1 MLASLNKSLSG
12 FMAHLSCTSMNV
24 IIYTVYIYIYIYIDR
39 TQIRFGFSETQTNFE
54 ALNFSAAALK
64 IIDFKHINGWNLE
77 YKIFYSPLPCF
88 FVCVFPL

>member
-24 IIYTVYIYIYIYIDR
+24 IIYTVCIYIYR

-54 ALNFSAAALK
+54 GLNFSAAALK

-88 FVCVFPL
+88 FVKCFHYEGL